1 MTDKQ
6 WQLLLQSLVGLS
18 GPLAKV
24 ISLFFDLNQV
34 EVKTK
39 LDAVLTLVAL
49 ATPLITTIWV
59 LFTNK
64 PSDQLK
70 SVASLPPAQ
79 AATAAAQLPQATV
92 ASIASAL
99 PDKAI
104 VTAAGGLDGVSVV
117 VDKSA
122 SVGAKEAAR
131 DPRIPNVNA
140 MEDMS

>member
-1 MTDKQ
+1 MTEKQ
-6 WQLLLQSLVGLS
+6 WQILYQSLVGLS
-18 GPLAKV
+18 GPLAKF
-24 ISLFFDLNQV
+24 IALFFDLDQV
-34 EVKTK
+34 QVKTK
-39 LDAVLTLVAL
+39 LDAALTLLAVLTPVISAVWMVW
-49 ATPLITTIWV
+49 TT
-59 LFTNK
+59 K
-64 PSDQLK
+64 AADQLK

-92 ASIASAL
+92 ANIASAL

-131 DPRIPNVNA
+131 DPSIPNVNA